1 MNFGNKKENPVE
13 LNGRVQEEKEYKE
26 TIDGEIV
33 SDKQYNYEQSQ
44 QNANKKR
51 GWFNKNKDKKEFPKA
66 SVDSETTWREINLFW
81 PETIAI
87 VGAFVGGIILMFIVR
102 FMSATGLES
111 IKDMLTEQA
120 YGEVAGL
127 INNMNTLFL
136 GIAAIPFLVLIG
148 FYAYRFFVFTPRGN
162 RYPFLRVKRSGAIKF
177 TVDSIKNNEVQFDNG
192 PLGDKMK
199 VVNPRKHWFENNGK
213 PCIVLIEGDD
223 SNADL
228 NKLAG
233 NVSAKAKD
241 TTTVNDMAFQ
251 DGRRF
256 ERMNAEAKGAF
267 LTPTNI
273 LLILILAGVGLA
285 LFFLLK
291 NPETTAQLMSGP
303 VAMIGGF

>member
-1 MNFGNKKENPVE
+1 MNFGNKKEKPVE
-13 LNGRVQEEKEYKE
+13 TNRVEEEKEYKE
-26 TIDGEIV
+26 TLDGEIV

-51 GWFNKNKDKKEFPKA
+51 GWFNKNKDKKEFPIG

-87 VGAFVGGIILMFIVR
+87 VGAVVAGAILMFIVR
-102 FMSATGLES
+102 FMSATGIEL

-120 YGEVAGL
+120 YLEVSAML
-127 INNMNTLFL
+127 NNMNTLFL
-136 GIAAIPFLVLIG
+136 GVTAIPFLVLIG

-162 RYPFLRVKRSGAIKF
+162 RYPFLRIKRSGAIKF
-177 TVDSIKNNEVQFDNG
+177 TIDSIKNHEVQFDKG
-192 PLGDKMK
+192 PMG
-199 VVNPRKHWFENNGK
+199 V
-213 PCIVLIEGDD
+213 IEGDD

-228 NKLAG
+228 NVLAG

-241 TTTVNDMAFQ
+241 TTTINDMAFQ

-303 VAMIGGF
+303 AVAMIGGF

>member
-1 MNFGNKKENPVE
+1 MNFGNKKEKPVE
-13 LNGRVQEEKEYKE
+13 TNRVEDKKDYKE
-26 TIDGEIV
+26 TLDGEIV

-44 QNANKKR
+44 QNQNKKR
-51 GWFNKNKDKKEFPKA
+51 GWFNKNKDKKEFPIG

-87 VGAFVGGIILMFIVR
+87 VGAVVAGAILMFIVR
-102 FMSATGLES
+102 FMSATGIEL

-120 YGEVAGL
+120 YLEVSAML
-127 INNMNTLFL
+127 NNTNTLFL
-136 GIAAIPFLVLIG
+136 GVAAIPFLVLIG

-162 RYPFLRVKRSGAIKF
+162 RYPFLRIKRSGAIKF
-177 TVDSIKNNEVQFDNG
+177 TIDSIKNHEVQFDKG
-192 PLGDKMK
+192 PMGDKMK

-228 NKLAG
+228 NVLAG

-241 TTTVNDMAFQ
+241 TTTINDMAFQ

-291 NPETTAQLMSGP
+291 NPETTAQLMGAP
-303 VAMIGGF
+303 VAMLGGF